1 MRPRASFPLGERGI
15 SRFPCEVFPCVLGV
29 CDRAELRYAL
39 LYRRIRC
46 CLPPAP
52 TASASRRMCLS
63 RLNTRPVRS
72 PVNAS
77 TPLLRAAPHDSGPV
91 WIATPSPYDSF
102 IHYTSPV
109 FTGAPEPKIH
119 VQQSHPHRPPR
130 TERRSQNR
138 SEQPRVRRA
147 QHRNPGKLEKRQ
159 RRLRSPHRMASRL
172 CLEESLEVRQNA
184 PEGATHHS

>member
-1 MRPRASFPLGERGI
+1 MRPRASFFLGERGI
-15 SRFPCEVFPCVLGV
+15 SRFPCEVLPCVLGV
-29 CDRAELRYAL
+29 CDRAGLRYAL

-63 RLNTRPVRS
+63 RLNTRPARS

-77 TPLLRAAPHDSGPV
+77 SPLLRAAPHDSGPV
-91 WIATPSPYDSF
+91 WIANPSPYDSL

-109 FTGAPEPKIH
+109 FYRRTGAKYH

-130 TERRSQNR
+130 TNRRSQNR
-138 SEQPRVRRA
+138 SEQQRVRR
-147 QHRNPGKLEKRQ
+147 G
-159 RRLRSPHRMASRL
+159 RLRHY
-172 CLEESLEVRQNA
+172 QD
-184 PEGATHHS
+184 

>member
-77 TPLLRAAPHDSGPV
+77 TPLWRAAPHESGPV

-102 IHYTSPV
+102 ILYTLPV
-109 FTGAPEPKIH
+109 FIGPQEPNSMLNEVILIGRRGQNAEAKTAQNNREYVVLNIAT
-119 VQQSHPHRPPR
+119 QESWKNDKGDYENPHR
-130 TERRSQNR
+130 
-138 SEQPRVRRA
+138 V
-147 QHRNPGKLEKRQ
+147 
-159 RRLRSPHRMASRL
+159 AS
-172 CLEESLEVRQNA
+172 
-184 PEGATHHS
+184 